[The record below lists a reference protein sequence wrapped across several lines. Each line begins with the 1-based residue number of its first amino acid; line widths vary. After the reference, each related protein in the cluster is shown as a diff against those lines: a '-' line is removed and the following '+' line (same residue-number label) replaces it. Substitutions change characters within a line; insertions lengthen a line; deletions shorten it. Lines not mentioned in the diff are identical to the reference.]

1 MASSVLTS
9 DRAVTF
15 SVEVTRCY
23 MHVTEVSEPSKI
35 RIAVKLLSS
44 FVMLV
49 VRFVLVNFAD
59 HGCLVVLLKKSI
71 VK

>member
-1 MASSVLTS
+1 
-9 DRAVTF
+9 
-15 SVEVTRCY
+15 
-23 MHVTEVSEPSKI
+23 MHVTEVSEPIKT
-35 RIAVKLLSS
+35 RIDVKLLRS

-59 HGCLVVLLKKSI
+59 HGCLSLFLKNPG